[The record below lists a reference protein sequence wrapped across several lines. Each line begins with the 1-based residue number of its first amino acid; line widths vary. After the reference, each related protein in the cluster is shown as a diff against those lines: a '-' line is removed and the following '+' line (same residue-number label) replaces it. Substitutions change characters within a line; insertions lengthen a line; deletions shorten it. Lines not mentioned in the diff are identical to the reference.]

1 MNKNNHF
8 TIMFIPEENGKT
20 LTFRIP
26 KYLVLSLIIF
36 VIVLLSGLLL
46 LIFKSGEIAAK
57 LQLLSLI
64 RTENDNLAKENDELR
79 NISDKINSFNQF
91 SEYLYKLAIP
101 EDLKEVYN
109 SNISLED
116 TIINEGDQVEVNK
129 SITSAPMM
137 PSLNKENL
145 SSIPNIVP
153 VDGWITKHYVSD
165 SLNGHLGHLGL
176 DFAAA
181 SGTPIKATASGVVAS
196 VDNDKY
202 FGLIVTVY
210 HEGGFVSRYGH
221 CSQLLVAKH
230 DRVKKGQT
238 IALVG
243 NTGRSSA
250 PHLHYEVLKDGK
262 NIDPSQYIFNHKD

>member
-1 MNKNNHF
+1 MKKNNHF
-8 TIMFIPEENGKT
+8 TVMLIPEENGKT

-26 KYLVLSLIIF
+26 KYLVLSLVVF

-64 RTENDNLAKENDELR
+64 RTENDNLSKENDELR
-79 NISDKINSFNQF
+79 NISDKINKFNQF

-101 EDLKEVYN
+101 EDLKDVYN
-109 SNISLED
+109 SNIPVEND
-116 TIINEGDQVEVNK
+116 AINEGDQIEESNDSVSSNVK
-129 SITSAPMM
+129 SSIAKDNFSV
-137 PSLNKENL
+137 
-145 SSIPNIVP
+145 IPNIVP
-153 VDGWITKHYVSD
+153 VVGWITKHFAAD
-165 SLNGHLGHLGL
+165 SLNGHLSHLGL

-181 SGTPIKATASGVVAS
+181 QGTPIKATAAGVVAD
-196 VDNDKY
+196 VENDKY
-202 FGLIVTVY
+202 FGLIITIY

-221 CSQLLVAKH
+221 CSQSLVSKH

-262 NIDPSQYIFNHKD
+262 NINPSKYIFNHKD

>member
-1 MNKNNHF
+1 ML
-8 TIMFIPEENGKT
+8 IPEENGKT

-26 KYLVLSLIIF
+26 KYLVLSLVVF

-64 RTENDNLAKENDELR
+64 RTENDNLSKENDELR
-79 NISDKINSFNQF
+79 NISDKINKFNQF

-101 EDLKEVYN
+101 EDLKDVYN
-109 SNISLED
+109 SNIPVEND
-116 TIINEGDQVEVNK
+116 AINEGDQIEESNDSVSSNVK
-129 SITSAPMM
+129 SSIAKDNFSV
-137 PSLNKENL
+137 
-145 SSIPNIVP
+145 IPNIVP
-153 VDGWITKHYVSD
+153 VVGWITKHFAAD
-165 SLNGHLGHLGL
+165 SLNGHLSHLGL

-181 SGTPIKATASGVVAS
+181 QGTPIKATAAGVVAD
-196 VDNDKY
+196 VENDKY
-202 FGLIVTVY
+202 FGLIITIY

-221 CSQLLVAKH
+221 CSQSLVSKH

-262 NIDPSQYIFNHKD
+262 NINPSKYIFNHKD